1 MAVDASEIDGFLAR
15 LGEAMKNGH
24 PMFYEMLVDMA
35 ELHSR
40 KNHDYAGDKDPLS
53 NLRSCERLGLEPWM
67 GVLVRLQDK
76 WSRLENFVQQRQL
89 KVKDESVI
97 DTALDNA
104 VYSLLFCV
112 LYKETQKAVAATKA
126 IAKQPRDKV

>member
-1 MAVDASEIDGFLAR
+1 MGVEASKVEALLAR
-15 LGEAMKNGH
+15 LKDAMQYGH
-24 PMFYEMLVDMA
+24 PMFYEMLVEMA

-76 WSRLENFVQQRQL
+76 WSRLENFVERREL
-89 KVKDESVI
+89 KVKDESVV
-97 DTALDNA
+97 DTALDNS
-104 VYSLLFCV
+104 VYSLLFCI
-112 LYKETQKAVAATKA
+112 LYKEAQREKAEAAA
-126 IAKQPRDKV
+126 QPTSEG